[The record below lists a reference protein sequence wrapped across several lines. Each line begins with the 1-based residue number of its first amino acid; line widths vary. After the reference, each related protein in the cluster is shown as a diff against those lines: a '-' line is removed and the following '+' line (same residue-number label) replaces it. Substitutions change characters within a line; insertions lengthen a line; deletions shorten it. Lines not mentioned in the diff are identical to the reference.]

1 MAQYITTHG
10 MTAKDAAFNAPEE
23 RSIQLR
29 NVTKRFGDVTA
40 LNGINIDFAPQKIN
54 VLLGLSGSGKS
65 TLLRHINGLHKP
77 TSGEVITLGTGV
89 HTAGAGRLRKL
100 RRNVG
105 MIFQHFHL
113 VESMSVLENVCTGK
127 LGSLGGPRLGL
138 LSYPRAVKEQAME
151 QLARVGLADKAFQR
165 ADALSGGQMQ
175 RVAIARALIQEPRVL
190 LADEPVAA
198 LDPVSSATVMTLIGS
213 IAKEDNLTVVCSL
226 HQVELALEFSDRI
239 IGLRGGELVM
249 DRESHALSLK
259 EAHEIYEAVAVV
271 SETEL
276 AQEAPELAAVHQS

>member
-1 MAQYITTHG
+1 MAQS
-10 MTAKDAAFNAPEE
+10 MTAERATFTGAEE

-29 NVTKRFGDVTA
+29 NVTKQFDDVTA
-40 LNGINIDFAPQKIN
+40 LNDINIDFAPQKIN

-77 TSGEVITLGTGV
+77 TSGEVVTLGTEV
-89 HTAGAGRLRKL
+89 HRAGAGKLRKL
-100 RRNVG
+100 RREVG

-127 LGSLGGPRLGL
+127 LGSLAGPRLGL
-138 LSYPRAVKEQAME
+138 FMYPREVKEQAME

-175 RVAIARALIQEPRVL
+175 RVAIARALIQEPKVL

-198 LDPVSSATVMTLIGS
+198 LDPVSSATVMNLIGN

-226 HQVELALEFSDRI
+226 HQVEVALEFSDRI
-239 IGLRGGELVM
+239 IGLRGGQLVM
-249 DRESHALSLK
+249 DRDSHSLSLK
-259 EAHEIYEAVAVV
+259 EAHEIYNAVAVV
-271 SETEL
+271 TEEEI
-276 AQEAPELAAVHQS
+276 QEQAPELAGIAGEQHS

>member
-1 MAQYITTHG
+1 MVQSMPDSSASFPS
-10 MTAKDAAFNAPEE
+10 AEE

-29 NVTKRFGDVTA
+29 NVTKQFGEVTA
-40 LNGINIDFAPQKIN
+40 LNDINIDFAPQKIN

-65 TLLRHINGLHKP
+65 TLLRHINGLHRP
-77 TSGEVITLGTGV
+77 TSGEVVTLGTEV
-89 HTAGAGRLRKL
+89 HRAGANKLRKL
-100 RRNVG
+100 RREVG

-138 LSYPRAVKEQAME
+138 FMYPKAVKEQAME
-151 QLARVGLADKAFQR
+151 QLARVGLADKAFNR

-175 RVAIARALIQEPRVL
+175 RVAIARALIQEPKVL

-198 LDPVSSATVMTLIGS
+198 LDPVSSATVMNLIS
-213 IAKEDNLTVVCSL
+213 NIAKEDNLTVVCSL

-239 IGLRGGELVM
+239 IGLRGGQLVM
-249 DRESHALSLK
+249 DRDSHSLSLK
-259 EAHEIYEAVAVV
+259 EAHEVYSAVAVV
-271 SETEL
+271 TDEEIEQQT
-276 AQEAPELAAVHQS
+276 PELAGITIEQHS